1 MLNTL
6 IHHCEAVLHLRFQ
19 DGMMVTC
26 SKVNNFDLF
35 RFHLPTYPS
44 PYFSL
49 RAKCWLRWGVG
60 GQFPRNLN
68 WSNNFLYSTQSALS
82 MKDTVGSCI
91 VGCVSQSGQVKCT
104 PKGSINEFV
113 IDWMQRGYCKKFT
126 AHYRCRKADLNL
138 IMSAANGFIFQ
149 VTNLL
154 VEPMEVCLTVWR
166 DCKVVS
172 NFIIKVRDRTRNQG
186 PGVHFS
192 KSPETFQ
199 AQRQISKSKS
209 VE

>member
-26 SKVNNFDLF
+26 SKVNNFDIF

-91 VGCVSQSGQVKCT
+91 VGRVSQSGQVKCT

-126 AHYRCRKADLNL
+126 AHYRCRKADFNL
-138 IMSAANGFIFQ
+138 IMSAG
-149 VTNLL
+149 
-154 VEPMEVCLTVWR
+154 
-166 DCKVVS
+166 
-172 NFIIKVRDRTRNQG
+172 
-186 PGVHFS
+186 
-192 KSPETFQ
+192 
-199 AQRQISKSKS
+199 
-209 VE
+209 